1 MPRLSTW
8 LWRYRW
14 VLGITLVAFAIRMVW
29 VLWVH
34 PPQDHIWSDMGGYVG
49 RAERLVR
56 EPFGKFA
63 DESFYPLGT
72 HYLLAVPL
80 AIFGAKSY
88 VAAAIWWGWLS
99 TAIAPIVYFLGGR
112 LHGGPKWS
120 ALEHSASP
128 PVEPDDDRDALTP
141 SPERAAFEEHAMA
154 NAVAR
159 VGALFVAVYY
169 PFLSYTGWFLSEI
182 PSALLLSAA
191 ALGTLML
198 CDRGRTRDA
207 IWLGLVVAL
216 GAAVRPQI
224 LLGFGMVL
232 MFVLWRRKQFPALRF
247 WKLGVTLLPIAV
259 VIGLSLVHSHHHT
272 GRATVLAQNG
282 GLNRAF
288 GRCHPIEIKAR
299 GAMFGPPSLGALHRN
314 EQADPDT
321 WLKLRPAKGIRLSVR
336 GRIWDEHLMNELAE
350 SCIEETGYARQG
362 YYAMSHILLLWGWNV
377 GWPDTGQKPW
387 RYHMRGW
394 TRANLVVFL
403 PAALV
408 AMSLG
413 LRRRWARHG
422 LTGMWIWS
430 LLLTV
435 ALVFGSP
442 RLRTPYDAIL
452 IVLGLDMYAR
462 LAGVLGAWWRR
473 RRAGELREDDEEDQE
488 DQEEVV
494 SSRPG

>member
-1 MPRLSTW
+1 M
-8 LWRYRW
+8 WRYRW
-14 VLGITLVAFAIRMVW
+14 VLGITLAALAIRM
-29 VLWVH
+29 LWVH
-34 PPQDHIWSDMGGYVG
+34 GIHPPQEHIWSDMGGYVG

-56 EPFGKFA
+56 EPFGKFP
-63 DESFYPLGT
+63 DEAFYPLGT
-72 HYLLAVPL
+72 HYLLALPL
-80 AIFGAKSY
+80 AIFGAKQY
-88 VAAAIWWGWLS
+88 VAAATWWGLLS
-99 TAIAPIVYFLGGR
+99 TAIVPIAYFLGGR
-112 LHGGPKWS
+112 LHGGAGWS
-120 ALEHSASP
+120 ALEHGGAP
-128 PVEPDDDRDALTP
+128 PEEPDPDDEDAY
-141 SPERAAFEEHAMA
+141 AAYETHAMA

-169 PFLSYTGWFLSEI
+169 PLLSYTGWFLSEV
-182 PSALLLSAA
+182 PAALFIAAA

-198 CDRGRTRDA
+198 ADHGRTRDA
-207 IWLGLVVAL
+207 VWLGVVVTI

-224 LLGFGMVL
+224 LLGYGMVL
-232 MFVLWRRKQFPALRF
+232 LFVLWRRRQFPALRW
-247 WKLGVTLLPIAV
+247 WKLSLTLVPVAFM
-259 VIGLSLVHSHHHT
+259 IGFSLFHSHHHT

-321 WLKLRPAKGIRLSVR
+321 WLKLKPARGIRLTVR
-336 GRIWDEHLMNELAE
+336 GRIWDEHLMNELADR
-350 SCIEETGYARQG
+350 CVEETGYARQA

-408 AMSLG
+408 AMALG

-452 IVLGLDMYAR
+452 IVLGLDMYGR
-462 LAGVLGAWWRR
+462 FAGVIGAWWRS
-473 RRAGELREDDEEDQE
+473 RRADATEHEDAADEDDAYDDDALDGEE
-488 DQEEVV
+488 V